1 MRATLSTTYR
11 SMLSNLNKNSTR
23 LSDLQV
29 MGATG
34 KRMTKPSDDPSGI
47 RPVVNA
53 RGQIRSSERFLQ
65 TMGTAMDRFDTTDT
79 QLSELRNL
87 MIRAKEL
94 LVGAGNLAMS
104 DQDLRIFGQQARL
117 LKDEMVAI
125 GNTQINGKYVFAGF
139 AEGTVPFDGTPG
151 VYNGDDGAIEFEI
164 GPGEKVAVNL
174 TGNNL
179 FLGDFNF
186 DGATDPGGVDLFQV
200 FDNII
205 AALDPAF
212 PGTPNPNAALAEMN
226 NLDRGADQVSRFR
239 SGMGNLGARI
249 ENSMIGMEDASI
261 EMQKVLSRYED
272 ADIVKV
278 LSDMTQQETAF
289 KAALEITARVSKL
302 TILDY
307 VR

>member
-1 MRATLSTTYR
+1 MRATLSSTYR
-11 SMLSNLNKNSTR
+11 SLLSNLDKNSNR
-23 LSDLQV
+23 LNDLRV

-34 KRMTKPSDDPSGI
+34 KRMSKPSDDPSGI

-53 RGQIRSSERFLQ
+53 RGQVRSSERFLQ
-65 TMGTAMDRFDTTDT
+65 TMGTAMDRINTMDT
-79 QLSELRNL
+79 QLGELSNL

-94 LVGAGNLAMS
+94 LVASGNGAMS
-104 DQDLRIFGQQARL
+104 EPDLRTYGQQLRQIKEEL
-117 LKDEMVAI
+117 VSI
-125 GNTQINGKYVFAGF
+125 GNTQINGKYIFAGY

-151 VYNGDDGAIEFEI
+151 GYHGDDGAIEFEI

-179 FLGDFNF
+179 FMGDFDF
-186 DGATDPGGVDLFQV
+186 DGATDASGVDLFQV

-205 AALDPAF
+205 AALDSPPPAL
-212 PGTPNPNAALAEMN
+212 PNPGAALAEMG
-226 NLDRGADQVSRFR
+226 NLDRGAEQVSRFR
-239 SGMGNLGARI
+239 SQMGNLGNRV
-249 ENSMIGMEDASI
+249 ENAMLGMEDASI

-289 KAALEITARVSKL
+289 KAALEITGRVNKL
-302 TILDY
+302 TILDFI
-307 VR
+307 R

>member
-1 MRATLSTTYR
+1 MRATLATTYR
-11 SMLSNLNKNSTR
+11 SLLNNLDKNSNR
-23 LSDLQV
+23 LNDLRI

-34 KRMTKPSDDPSGI
+34 KRLAKPSDDPSAI
-47 RPVVNA
+47 RPVINA

-65 TMGTAMDRFDTTDT
+65 TMGTGLDRINTMDS
-79 QLSELRNL
+79 QLGELSNL
-87 MIRAKEL
+87 MVRAKEL
-94 LVGAGNLAMS
+94 LVASGNAAMS
-104 DQDLRIFGQQARL
+104 DQDLRVFGQQARMI
-117 LKDEMVAI
+117 KEEMVAI
-125 GNTQINGKYVFAGF
+125 GNTQINGKYIFAGF

-174 TGNNL
+174 TGNDL
-179 FLGDFNF
+179 FMGDFNF
-186 DGATDPGGVDLFQV
+186 DGATDAGGVDLFQV

-205 AALDPAF
+205 AALDPTF
-212 PGTPNPNAALAEMN
+212 PGAPNPNVALAEMG
-226 NLDRGADQVSRFR
+226 NLDRGAEQVSRFR
-239 SGMGNLGARI
+239 SQMGNLGAKV
-249 ENSMIGMEDASI
+249 ENSMLGMEDASI

-278 LSDMTQQETAF
+278 LSDMSQQETAF
-289 KAALEITARVSKL
+289 KAALEITARVNQL

>member
-1 MRATLSTTYR
+1 MRATLSATYR
-11 SMLSNLNKNSTR
+11 TMLSNLEKNSNR

-34 KRMTKPSDDPSGI
+34 KRMSKPSDDPSAI

-53 RGQIRSSERFLQ
+53 RGQIRSAERFQQ
-65 TMGTAMDRFDTTDT
+65 TMGTAMDRINIMDA
-79 QLSELRNL
+79 QLSELSNL
-87 MIRAKEL
+87 MIRGKEL
-94 LVGAGNLAMS
+94 LVGAGNVAMS
-104 DQDLRIFGQQARL
+104 DQDLRVVGQQARL
-117 LKDEMVAI
+117 LKEELVAI
-125 GNTQINGKYVFAGF
+125 GNTQINGKYIFAGY

-174 TGNNL
+174 TGNDL
-179 FLGDFNF
+179 FMGDFNF
-186 DGATDPGGVDLFQV
+186 DGATDAGGVDLFQV

-205 AALDPAF
+205 AALDPAA
-212 PGTPNPNAALAEMN
+212 PGTPDPNAALAEMN
-226 NLDRGADQVSRFR
+226 ALDLGADQVGRFR
-239 SGMGNLGARI
+239 SQMGNLGARV

-289 KAALEITARVSKL
+289 KAALEITSRVSQL

>member
-1 MRATLSTTYR
+1 MRATLSSTYR
-11 SMLSNLNKNSTR
+11 SLLSNLDKNSNR
-23 LSDLQV
+23 LNDLRV

-34 KRMTKPSDDPSGI
+34 KRMAKPSDDPSAI

-65 TMGTAMDRFDTTDT
+65 TMGTAMDRINTMDT
-79 QLSELRNL
+79 QLGELSNL

-94 LVGAGNLAMS
+94 LIGAGNAAMS
-104 DQDLRIFGQQARL
+104 EPDLRTYGQQLRMIKEEL
-117 LKDEMVAI
+117 VSI
-125 GNTQINGKYVFAGF
+125 GNTQINGKYIFAGY
-139 AEGTVPFDGTPG
+139 AEATKPFDGTPG
-151 VYNGDDGAIEFEI
+151 GYNGDAGAIEFEI

-179 FLGDFNF
+179 FMGDFNF
-186 DGATDPGGVDLFQV
+186 DGATDAAGVDLFQV

-205 AALDPAF
+205 AALDSPPPA
-212 PGTPNPNAALAEMN
+212 TPNPGAALAEMG
-226 NLDRGADQVSRFR
+226 NLDRGAEQVSRFR
-239 SGMGNLGARI
+239 SQMGNLGNRV
-249 ENSMIGMEDASI
+249 ENAMLGMEDASI

-289 KAALEITARVSKL
+289 KAALEITGRVNQL
-302 TILDY
+302 TILDFL
-307 VR
+307 R

>member
-1 MRATLSTTYR
+1 MRATLATTYR
-11 SMLSNLNKNSTR
+11 SLLSNLDKNSNR
-23 LSDLQV
+23 LNDLRV

-34 KRMTKPSDDPSGI
+34 KKMTKPSDDPSGI

-65 TMGTAMDRFDTTDT
+65 TMGTGMDRINTMDT
-79 QLSELRNL
+79 QLGEMSNL

-94 LVGAGNLAMS
+94 LVGAGNVAMS

-117 LKDEMVAI
+117 IKEELVAI
-125 GNTQINGKYVFAGF
+125 GNTQINGKYIFAGF

-151 VYNGDDGAIEFEI
+151 VYNGDDEAIEFEI

-174 TGNNL
+174 TGNDL
-179 FLGDFNF
+179 FMGDFNF
-186 DGATDPGGVDLFQV
+186 DGVTDAGGVDLFQV

-212 PGTPNPNAALAEMN
+212 PGVPNPNAALAEMN
-226 NLDRGADQVSRFR
+226 NLDRGAEQVSRFR
-239 SGMGNLGARI
+239 SQMGNLGNRV
-249 ENSMIGMEDASI
+249 ENAMLGMEDASI

-272 ADIVKV
+272 ADIIKV
-278 LSDMTQQETAF
+278 LSDMNQQETAF
-289 KAALEITARVSKL
+289 QAALQITAKVNEL
-302 TILDY
+302 TILNY
-307 VR
+307 VK